1 MPRPSPAPT
10 PSPTTSAPTPAPTTV
25 WELLGGRYLAAA
37 GLSAALV
44 VVMCGCAV
52 AFIRSLVRP
61 RRRVKEQNATSSSG
75 VEMTASSDE
84 APTATQAD
92 NPFSAASAWVAV
104 APNPRALPAAAID
117 DAVASHGD
125 VSEVEVNVQREFADF
140 VKRLADDNVRDPVAP
155 RAIDPLGRAP
165 PSRQTPAE
173 GQGGVYR

>member
-1 MPRPSPAPT
+1 
-10 PSPTTSAPTPAPTTV
+10 
-25 WELLGGRYLAAA
+25 
-37 GLSAALV
+37 
-44 VVMCGCAV
+44 MCGCAV

-61 RRRVKEQNATSSSG
+61 RRRVKEQNATSG

-84 APTATQAD
+84 APTATQADD

-173 GQGGVYR
+173 GQGGLYR